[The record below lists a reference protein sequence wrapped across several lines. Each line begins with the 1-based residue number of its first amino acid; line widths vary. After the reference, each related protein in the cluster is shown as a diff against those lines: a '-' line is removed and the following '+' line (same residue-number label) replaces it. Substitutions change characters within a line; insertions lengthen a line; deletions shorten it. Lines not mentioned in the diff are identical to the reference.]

1 MNQTFNTK
9 LIKNYMRENNL
20 SKKSFCKVCNISPL
34 TLDKI
39 LNQKT
44 NIRILAIFKIARALQ
59 VKVHLLFS
67 A

>member
-1 MNQTFNTK
+1 MKQTFNTE

-34 TLDKI
+34 TLNKI

-44 NIRILAIFKIARALQ
+44 NIRILAIFKIARA
-59 VKVHLLFS
+59 
-67 A
+67 